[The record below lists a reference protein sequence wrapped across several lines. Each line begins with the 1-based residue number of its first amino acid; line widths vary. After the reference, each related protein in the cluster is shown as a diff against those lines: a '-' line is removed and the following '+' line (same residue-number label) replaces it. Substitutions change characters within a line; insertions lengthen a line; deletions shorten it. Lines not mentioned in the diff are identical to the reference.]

1 MSAKPAIAID
11 GPAASGKG
19 TIARLLAERLG
30 FAYLDTGTLY
40 RAVALATRLS
50 GHARDDAAAA
60 AHIAET
66 LEPTALAALVG
77 DPALRSGETGQGAS
91 IVAAMPPVRAALL
104 QFQRDFAARPP
115 EWAAGTILDGRDIGT
130 VVLPH
135 AAAKLFITAS
145 PEIRAERRWKELRA
159 NGATI
164 TYPAV
169 LEELRQRDARD
180 SGRAV
185 APMKPATDAVIVETS
200 ALSID
205 QAVEQ
210 ALAAIAEAIGRGGEG
225 APAHGATLTQPD

>member
-1 MSAKPAIAID
+1 VSGKPAIAID

-19 TIARLLAERLG
+19 TIARRLAERLG
-30 FAYLDTGTLY
+30 YAYLDTGTLY

-50 GHARDDAAAA
+50 GHAPDDAAAA

-66 LEPTALAALVG
+66 LEATALAALVG
-77 DPALRSGETGQGAS
+77 DPALRAAETAQGAS
-91 IVAAMPPVRAALL
+91 IVAAMPAVRAALL
-104 QFQRDFAARPP
+104 QFQRDFAAKPP
-115 EWAAGTILDGRDIGT
+115 EWAAGAILDGRDIGT
-130 VVLPH
+130 VVLPD
-135 AAAKLFITAS
+135 APAKLFITAS

-185 APMKPATDAVIVETS
+185 APMKPASDAVIVETS
-200 ALSID
+200 ALTID

-210 ALAAIAEAIGRGGEG
+210 ALAAIAEAIGRPG
-225 APAHGATLTQPD
+225 